1 MAWSERTTSHPS
13 DLSGEEGLAMADAD
27 SAAVLR
33 HARVLFG
40 AGAVGGATDGQ
51 LLERFNTR
59 GAGGAEAD
67 AAEAA
72 FAVLLARH
80 GPMVLGV
87 CRRALRDPADVADAF
102 QATFL
107 VLLRKAGSVRVD
119 DSLGR
124 WLYGVSRKVA
134 SRARSDAARRA
145 ARDGT
150 LSSDPITPPHDPE
163 RAERL
168 EALDEEVARLPAPF
182 RSAVVLCDLGGLT
195 HEAAARQLGCPVGTI
210 ESRLSRGRRR
220 LRERLTRR
228 GLAPSAVAPGLGLAL
243 PAVPEALSAST
254 VQAAF
259 AAGSR
264 ASVVSS
270 LIEGVIKDMAWTRLK
285 MLAMGFGA
293 LAAACGVGVFAAERI
308 KDDDPP
314 KQTEIQKKAELVLQP
329 PARMKPGDILQI
341 EVLEALPGR
350 PISGERLVRPDGTI
364 SLGFYGDLKVAG
376 LDRNEI
382 KVKLIEHLR
391 KFLPDEVL
399 GLETVTWVFPADT
412 SPAPRPRPAED
423 GIPRP
428 EKVVASP
435 LPPATVVKIAPADS
449 DRVFV
454 DDSPIYRRKPASVP
468 LETGTA
474 TTVKPGDRLLIEVL
488 VALQGRPISGE
499 RLVRPDGTISLG
511 FYGDIKV
518 AGLTR
523 EEIKVKVVEHL
534 KTFLTD
540 ADLGLVE
547 TDRKTGK
554 PVKVAP
560 ADTTRVL
567 VQDDLN
573 LWPDDSPRA
582 RSEKTLEKLE
592 QILKAIE
599 AKAPRGNKQA
609 PPTPRQ
615 VVDHETR
622 LFGIERKLDRLI
634 KAVEGLKGK

>member
-1 MAWSERTTSHPS
+1 
-13 DLSGEEGLAMADAD
+13 MADAD

-51 LLERFNTR
+51 LLERFNSR
-59 GAGGAEAD
+59 GVGGAEAD

-134 SRARSDAARRA
+134 SRARSDAARHA
-145 ARDGT
+145 ARDSK

-210 ESRLSRGRRR
+210 ESRLSRGRKR

-228 GLAPSAVAPGLGLAL
+228 GLAPTVVAPGLGLAL

-270 LIEGVIKDMAWTRLK
+270 LIEGVIKDMAWTKLK

-293 LAAACGVGVFAAERI
+293 FAAACGVGVFAAERL

-314 KQTEIQKKAELVLQP
+314 KQTEIQKKTDLVLQP
-329 PARMKPGDILQI
+329 PARMKPGDIILI

-376 LDRNEI
+376 LDRSEI
-382 KVKLIEHLR
+382 KVKVIEHLV
-391 KFLPDEVL
+391 KFLRDEVL
-399 GLETVTWVFPADT
+399 GLEEGAPKDSKTVA
-412 SPAPRPRPAED
+412 A
-423 GIPRP
+423 
-428 EKVVASP
+428 
-435 LPPATVVKIAPADS
+435 KIAPADS
-449 DRVFV
+449 NRVFV
-454 DDSPIYRRKPASVP
+454 DDSPIYRRKLAANPPGVGP
-468 LETGTA
+468 A

-554 PVKVAP
+554 RVKVAP
-560 ADTTRVL
+560 ADTTRVF
-567 VQDDLN
+567 VEDDLN
-573 LWPDDSPRA
+573 LWPDNSPRA

-592 QILKAIE
+592 QVLKAIE
-599 AKAPRGNKQA
+599 AKAPRGDKPG
-609 PPTPRQ
+609 PPTSRQ
-615 VVDHETR
+615 VVDHEPR
-622 LFGIERKLDRLI
+622 LFDIERKLDRLI